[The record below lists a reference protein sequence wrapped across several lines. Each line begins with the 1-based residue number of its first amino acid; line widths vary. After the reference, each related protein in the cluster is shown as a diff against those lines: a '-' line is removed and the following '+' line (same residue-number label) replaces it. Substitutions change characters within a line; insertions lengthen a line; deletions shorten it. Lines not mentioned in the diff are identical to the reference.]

1 MWLLILQLLTIITAR
16 KVDGSF
22 NRDGLSRSGM
32 GMTFAIR
39 NGSHVK
45 CVPKAGPL
53 LPGRVNRQVV
63 ASVPWDMNAASA
75 FNGWPSINTACALG
89 H

>member
-1 MWLLILQLLTIITAR
+1 
-16 KVDGSF
+16 
-22 NRDGLSRSGM
+22 
-32 GMTFAIR
+32 MTFAIR

-45 CVPKAGPL
+45 CIPKAGPL